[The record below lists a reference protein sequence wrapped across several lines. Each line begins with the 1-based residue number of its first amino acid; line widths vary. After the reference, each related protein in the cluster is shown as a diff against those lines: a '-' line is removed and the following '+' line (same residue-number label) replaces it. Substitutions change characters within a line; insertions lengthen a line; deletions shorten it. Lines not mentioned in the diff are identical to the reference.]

1 MTPLFLS
8 RLPANAPWWMF
19 ALVVTGLALH
29 IGAGSFAILG
39 GYVAAFA
46 RKGARLHRFSG
57 NLFVLSM
64 AAMALMAVFLAIW
77 IHQKANIIGGLLVFY
92 LVGTA
97 WMAVRRKP
105 RSTGRFEVAAL
116 IAAIAITGFMLA
128 WATEAAAS
136 PTGRLDGAPPAQ
148 YLVFAVFAAF
158 AAALDFKVIRQGG
171 VSGSARIAR
180 HLWRMC
186 VALFFAAASFFL
198 GQQKVMPA
206 ALHHAPILFVPALAP
221 LAIMIWWLLRVRRQH
236 FMKIIDDLSS
246 PAERC
251 ASSAR
256 GRGPRSWNCFDTG
269 VTPSPG
275 FPSLA
280 AQSAARRE
288 RRAWS

>member
-1 MTPLFLS
+1 
-8 RLPANAPWWMF
+8 MF

-29 IGAGSFAILG
+29 IGAGSLAILG

-46 RKGARLHRFSG
+46 RKGARLHRLSG

-64 AAMALMAVFLAIW
+64 VAMALMAVFLAIW
-77 IHQKANIIGGLLVFY
+77 IHQKANIIGGILVFY

-116 IAAIAITGFMLA
+116 IAALAITGFMLA
-128 WATEAAAS
+128 WATEASAS

-171 VSGSARIAR
+171 VSGSARITR

-186 VALFFAAASFFL
+186 TALFFAAASFFL

-206 ALHHAPILFVPALAP
+206 ALHHAAILFVPALAP
-221 LAIMIWWLLRVRRQH
+221 LAIMIWWLLRLRSTNSLSWPANAGHPVRSESC
-236 FMKIIDDLSS
+236 LSWKKKYFVRFHQS
-246 PAERC
+246 QLVGPHLRAMTRLGQLKPGISGRRDRV
-251 ASSAR
+251 AS
-256 GRGPRSWNCFDTG
+256 
-269 VTPSPG
+269 
-275 FPSLA
+275 
-280 AQSAARRE
+280 
-288 RRAWS
+288 